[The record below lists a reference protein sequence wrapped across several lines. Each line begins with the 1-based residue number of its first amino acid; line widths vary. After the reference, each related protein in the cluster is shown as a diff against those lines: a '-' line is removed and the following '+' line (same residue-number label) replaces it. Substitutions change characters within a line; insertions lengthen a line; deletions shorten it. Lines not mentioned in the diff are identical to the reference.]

1 MLPDS
6 PGTESFAPPSYTF
19 NLPSSLPQTPPSLA
33 RLIAGQHHGS
43 PRVSHYCE
51 SQWPQWQAKQ
61 RGTQDVNTFL
71 RPAFFA
77 SLSPC
82 VFIVILANTSFRK
95 AHAIDTNYEIVHYSK
110 PTSTTV
116 LHKHLCDCHVNTWI
130 SSCTELNINIT
141 AKAVQSTVNAYRRK
155 YEGFS
160 QPTEGNGAEHIC
172 QTYSQEAFLDA
183 LVDFIVSDDQV
194 WTFAA
199 IAFIS

>member
-1 MLPDS
+1 MGLL
-6 PGTESFAPPSYTF
+6 GLVIIVKVNGPSGRQNREVHKMSTPF
-19 NLPSSLPQTPPSLA
+19 LSLMMAS
-33 RLIAGQHHGS
+33 
-43 PRVSHYCE
+43 
-51 SQWPQWQAKQ
+51 
-61 RGTQDVNTFL
+61 

-141 AKAVQSTVNAYRRK
+141 AKAAQSTVNAY
-155 YEGFS
+155 
-160 QPTEGNGAEHIC
+160 
-172 QTYSQEAFLDA
+172 
-183 LVDFIVSDDQV
+183 
-194 WTFAA
+194 
-199 IAFIS
+199 

>member
-1 MLPDS
+1 MGLL
-6 PGTESFAPPSYTF
+6 GLVIIVKVNGPSGRQNREVHKMSTPF
-19 NLPSSLPQTPPSLA
+19 LSLMMAS
-33 RLIAGQHHGS
+33 
-43 PRVSHYCE
+43 
-51 SQWPQWQAKQ
+51 
-61 RGTQDVNTFL
+61 

-141 AKAVQSTVNAYRRK
+141 AKAAQSTVNAYWRK

-199 IAFIS
+199 IASIS